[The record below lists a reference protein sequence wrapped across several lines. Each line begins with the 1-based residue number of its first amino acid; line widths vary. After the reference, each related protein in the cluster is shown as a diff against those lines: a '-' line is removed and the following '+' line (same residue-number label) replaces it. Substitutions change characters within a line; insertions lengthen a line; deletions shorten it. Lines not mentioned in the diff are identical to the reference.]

1 MSAVQILEQLPTIV
15 LIVGGYAHFY
25 SMGRE
30 LRTST
35 RRIEVML
42 AQHTHDEDGRVLVPV
57 TNGTGA
63 AADA

>member
-1 MSAVQILEQLPTIV
+1 MSAAQVLEQLPTIL

-25 SMGRE
+25 AMGRE

-42 AQHTHDEDGRVLVPV
+42 ANHEHDEAGRVRVPV
-57 TNGTGA
+57 TNGSGS
-63 AADA
+63 AADL